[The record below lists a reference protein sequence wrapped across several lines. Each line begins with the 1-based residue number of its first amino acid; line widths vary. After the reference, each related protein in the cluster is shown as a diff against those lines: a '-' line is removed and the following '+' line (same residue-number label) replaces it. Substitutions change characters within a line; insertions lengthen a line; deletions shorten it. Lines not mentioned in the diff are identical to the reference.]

1 MRISALSARTEVPIG
16 TIKFYLREGLLAPG
30 RQTSR
35 TTAEYDESHVERIR
49 LVRAL
54 TDAGGLGIAAVRRI
68 VEVLDAPG
76 PARLDLL
83 ATAQHALLADEP
95 VPTAP
100 TGPTGRTGADGPD
113 GVDGTDGVDE
123 ADEVDGADD
132 PDVGGA
138 PAAGAADEADAA
150 SPARE
155 WLSRRGWHTYG
166 DDLLVARLERVWAAC
181 EAAGIQLDDE
191 LMDGY
196 AEALEQ
202 VARLDVDTVP
212 EDPDEAVRRVV
223 VGTVMLEP
231 VLLTLRLL
239 AQRELSVRRAETVDG
254 GRLRADLRR

>member
-16 TIKFYLREGLLAPG
+16 TIKYYLREGLLAPG

-95 VPTAP
+95 AP
-100 TGPTGRTGADGPD
+100 SVATGRNGRTRTDGPD
-113 GVDGTDGVDE
+113 GVDG
-123 ADEVDGADD
+123 ADD
-132 PDVGGA
+132 FEQGGA
-138 PAAGAADEADAA
+138 PAAGAADGVDAA
-150 SPARE
+150 SPARA
-155 WLSRRGWHTYG
+155 WLSRRGWHTYE

-254 GRLRADLRR
+254 GRIQTDPRR

>member
-1 MRISALSARTEVPIG
+1 M
-16 TIKFYLREGLLAPG
+16 
-30 RQTSR
+30 
-35 TTAEYDESHVERIR
+35 
-49 LVRAL
+49 
-54 TDAGGLGIAAVRRI
+54 
-68 VEVLDAPG
+68 
-76 PARLDLL
+76 
-83 ATAQHALLADEP
+83 
-95 VPTAP
+95 
-100 TGPTGRTGADGPD
+100 
-113 GVDGTDGVDE
+113 
-123 ADEVDGADD
+123 
-132 PDVGGA
+132 GGA

-254 GRLRADLRR
+254 GRLRTDLRR

>member
-16 TIKFYLREGLLAPG
+16 TIKFYLREGLLAPV

-35 TTAEYDESHVERIR
+35 TTAEYDDSHVERIR

-95 VPTAP
+95 VPSAVEP
-100 TGPTGRTGADGPD
+100 
-113 GVDGTDGVDE
+113 
-123 ADEVDGADD
+123 
-132 PDVGGA
+132 
-138 PAAGAADEADAA
+138 DAA

-155 WLSRRGWHTYG
+155 WLARRGWHTYE

-181 EAAGIQLDDE
+181 EAAGIQLDDG

-254 GRLRADLRR
+254 GRLRTDPRR

>member
-16 TIKFYLREGLLAPG
+16 TVKYYLREGLLAPG

-54 TDAGGLGIAAVRRI
+54 TDAGGLDIAAVRRI

-95 VPTAP
+95 AP
-100 TGPTGRTGADGPD
+100 SVATGRMGAVGD
-113 GVDGTDGVDE
+113 
-123 ADEVDGADD
+123 DGADE
-132 PDVGGA
+132 P
-138 PAAGAADEADAA
+138 DAA
-150 SPARE
+150 SPARA
-155 WLSRRGWHTYG
+155 WLSRRGWHTYE
-166 DDLLVARLERVWAAC
+166 DDLLVGRLERVWAAC

-196 AEALEQ
+196 AEALVQ

-254 GRLRADLRR
+254 GRRRADSPR

>member
-100 TGPTGRTGADGPD
+100 TGPTGRTGADGP
-113 GVDGTDGVDE
+113 
-123 ADEVDGADD
+123 DEVDGADD

-254 GRLRADLRR
+254 GRLRTDLRR

>member
-95 VPTAP
+95 APTAP
-100 TGPTGRTGADGPD
+100 TGRTR
-113 GVDGTDGVDE
+113 
-123 ADEVDGADD
+123 VDGAD
-132 PDVGGA
+132 G
-138 PAAGAADEADAA
+138 ADEADGA
-150 SPARE
+150 
-155 WLSRRGWHTYG
+155 G
-166 DDLLVARLERVWAAC
+166 D
-181 EAAGIQLDDE
+181 
-191 LMDGY
+191 
-196 AEALEQ
+196 
-202 VARLDVDTVP
+202 P
-212 EDPDEAVRRVV
+212 
-223 VGTVMLEP
+223 
-231 VLLTLRLL
+231 
-239 AQRELSVRRAETVDG
+239 
-254 GRLRADLRR
+254 

>member
-95 VPTAP
+95 ATSTPK
-100 TGPTGRTGADGPD
+100 GPTGRTGTHGADG
-113 GVDGTDGVDE
+113 
-123 ADEVDGADD
+123 VDGADD
-132 PDVGGA
+132 PDAGGT
-138 PAAGAADEADAA
+138 PEAGAAADVDAA
-150 SPARE
+150 SPARG
-155 WLSRRGWHTYG
+155 WLSRRGWHTYE

-239 AQRELSVRRAETVDG
+239 AQREISVRSG
-254 GRLRADLRR
+254 GGAV

>member
-113 GVDGTDGVDE
+113 GVDGADGVDE

-254 GRLRADLRR
+254 GRLRTDLRR

>member
-239 AQRELSVRRAETVDG
+239 AQREISVRSG
-254 GRLRADLRR
+254 GGAV

>member
-16 TIKFYLREGLLAPG
+16 TIKYYLREGLLAPG

-83 ATAQHALLADEP
+83 ATARTRAARRRAGAVRGDGAERAD
-95 VPTAP
+95 ADRWARR
-100 TGPTGRTGADGPD
+100 GRRRRRLRAGRGSRGGSADG
-113 GVDGTDGVDE
+113 V
-123 ADEVDGADD
+123 
-132 PDVGGA
+132 
-138 PAAGAADEADAA
+138 DAA
-150 SPARE
+150 SPARA
-155 WLSRRGWHTYG
+155 WLSRRGWHNYEG
-166 DDLLVARLERVWAAC
+166 DLLVARLERVWAAC

-231 VLLTLRLL
+231 VLLTPRLL

-254 GRLRADLRR
+254 GRIRTDPRR

>member
-83 ATAQHALLADEP
+83 ATAQHALLAGESAS
-95 VPTAP
+95 VGASAP
-100 TGPTGRTGADGPD
+100 SGSSEPTGRKGVEGVDDAEASPAGDSGGGRDAAEVCGVDGAE
-113 GVDGTDGVDE
+113 GVDGTEASGRADGT
-123 ADEVDGADD
+123 
-132 PDVGGA
+132 
-138 PAAGAADEADAA
+138 

-155 WLSRRGWHTYG
+155 WLAHRGWHTFEH
-166 DDLLVARLERVWAAC
+166 DLLVARLERVWAAC
-181 EAAGIQLDDE
+181 EAAGVRLDDE

-196 AEALEQ
+196 AQALEQ
-202 VARLDVDTVP
+202 VARLDVDAVP

-239 AQRELSVRRAETVDG
+239 AQREVSVRRA
-254 GRLRADLRR
+254 ADA

>member
-35 TTAEYDESHVERIR
+35 TTAEYGESHVERIR

-95 VPTAP
+95 VPSAP
-100 TGPTGRTGADGPD
+100 VGPTGRTGTHGA
-113 GVDGTDGVDE
+113 DE
-123 ADEVDGADD
+123 ADGADS
-132 PDVGGA
+132 PDAGGT
-138 PAAGAADEADAA
+138 PEAGAAADADAA

-155 WLSRRGWHTYG
+155 WLSRRGWHTYE

-239 AQRELSVRRAETVDG
+239 AQRELSVRRAED
-254 GRLRADLRR
+254 RA